1 MQMAVVLLTMVHDVD
16 NDRGGVPL
24 IILVPSWGEGRT
36 IYGLGR
42 LMLGKLAGLPYHRE
56 AGFAQ
61 ADSISASVSHNG
73 EMGAPPGGEEET
85 KQHVKNDLIIVM
97 LWES

>member
-1 MQMAVVLLTMVHDVD
+1 
-16 NDRGGVPL
+16 
-24 IILVPSWGEGRT
+24 
-36 IYGLGR
+36 
-42 LMLGKLAGLPYHRE
+42 MLGKLAGLYHIIRE
-56 AGFAQ
+56 AGYAQ

-85 KQHVKNDLIIVM
+85 KQHVKNDIIIVM

>member
-1 MQMAVVLLTMVHDVD
+1 ME
-16 NDRGGVPL
+16 
-24 IILVPSWGEGRT
+24 S
-36 IYGLGR
+36 
-42 LMLGKLAGLPYHRE
+42 E

-61 ADSISASVSHNG
+61 ADSISVSESHG

-85 KQHVKNDLIIVM
+85 KQHVKNDIIIVM